1 MEKKTL
7 KKQITMGIILIII
20 GIAFFMKDFVAE
32 KREKVFSTMNLELS
46 ELLAFDETTNEQTP
60 EVEQPEQTTESNNK
74 NTMVQ
79 AQLSPNVPK
88 EEPKKEYETYTG
100 ILEISKINFSKG
112 FYKKD
117 SSLNNVKYNIK
128 ILPQSSYPDEDKGN
142 TIIIGHSGNYNN
154 SYFANLY
161 KLALGDTASI
171 RYNNKTYTYKIV
183 NIYTDT
189 KDGTVTIYRDETKT
203 CLTLITC
210 TKDDKTTQTIYI
222 LELVSIQ

>member
-1 MEKKTL
+1 
-7 KKQITMGIILIII
+7 
-20 GIAFFMKDFVAE
+20 MKDFVADR
-32 KREKVFSTMNLELS
+32 REKVFSAMNLELT
-46 ELLAFDETTNEQTP
+46 ELLALDDATTEQP
-60 EVEQPEQTTESNNK
+60 VEQAPTEQPTEENN
-74 NTMVQ
+74 NTIVQ
-79 AQLSPNVPK
+79 AQLATQTQKPEV
-88 EEPKKEYETYTG
+88 KKEYETYTG
-100 ILEISKINFSKG
+100 ILEIPKINFSKG

-117 SSLNNVKYNIK
+117 SSLNNVKFNIK

-161 KLALGDTASI
+161 KLELGDTASI
-171 RYNNKTYTYKIV
+171 KYNNKLYTYRIE

-210 TKDDKTTQTIYI
+210 TKDDNTTQTIYI